1 MYVPDPTTPDTAIL
15 DPDDF
20 PVAIVGAGPI
30 GLAAAAHLARKGQP
44 FVVLEA
50 GPTAA
55 TSIRAWQHV
64 TLFTPW
70 QYSVDAEA
78 IALLETQPGN
88 TLWSMPDPEA
98 YPTGGD
104 LISRYLEPLAAHPAI
119 APHIRYGRR
128 VTAVAHDDLG
138 KLEGGRDED
147 TFVLLAETPDGAVER
162 YDARAVIDASG
173 VWSQPNPIGANGL
186 PVPGEDRF
194 RDRIAIRIPDVV
206 GRDRSHYAGK
216 RTLVVG
222 SGHSAMH
229 VLAGLVALAET
240 EPGTTAV
247 WALRRELTEETF
259 AACDGPLTEQTLIL
273 RDIRDLVEGGRIE
286 AWGGVR
292 IRELVPE
299 PGGSGV
305 IARTRDG
312 DLPAVDEIVVA
323 TGFRPDHAIER
334 ELQLDLHPVFECAYG
349 IAALVDP
356 AANACGTVP
365 PHGAAQLAHPEPDFY
380 IVGNKSYGRA
390 PTFLLYTGYE
400 QVRSVVAALTGD
412 IDGSAVALEL
422 PERGLCAACTAY
434 LEDQDTREAGTDAE
448 PATAPVS
455 A

>member
-1 MYVPDPTTPDTAIL
+1 MDPLDPVIPATPPL
-15 DPDDF
+15 DPDEY

-30 GLAAAAHLARKGQP
+30 GLAAAAHLARKGEP

-50 GPTAA
+50 GPSAA
-55 TSIRAWQHV
+55 TSVRAWEHV

-70 QYSVDAEA
+70 KYSVDAEA
-78 IALLETQPGN
+78 VALLASGSDHPGP
-88 TLWSMPDPEA
+88 WSSPDSEA
-98 YPTGGD
+98 DHYHYPTGGE
-104 LISRYLEPLAAHPAI
+104 LVTHYLEPLAAHPAI

-128 VTAVAHDDLG
+128 VTAIAHDDLG

-147 TFVLLAETPDGAVER
+147 TFVLLAETPDGTVER
-162 YDARAVIDASG
+162 YDARAVVDASG
-173 VWSQPNPIGANGL
+173 VWSQPNPLGANGL
-186 PVPGEDRF
+186 PVAGEERF
-194 RDRIAIRIPDVV
+194 RDRIARRIPDVL
-206 GRDRSHYAGK
+206 GRDRARYAGQ

-229 VLAGLVALAET
+229 VLAALVELAKT
-240 EPGTTAV
+240 EPATRAI

-273 RDIRDLVEGGRIE
+273 RDIRDLVENGQIE

-292 IRELVPE
+292 IRELVAE
-299 PGGSGV
+299 PDGTGV
-305 IARTRDG
+305 VARTRDG
-312 DLPAVDEIVVA
+312 DLPPVDRIVVA
-323 TGFRPDHAIER
+323 TGFRPDHGIAR
-334 ELQLDLHPVFECAYG
+334 ELQLDLHPVFECVYG

-365 PHGAAQLAHPEPDFY
+365 PHGAAHLAHPEPDFY

-412 IDGSAVALEL
+412 IEGSAVSLDL
-422 PERGLCAACTAY
+422 PERGLCSACTADR
-434 LEDQDTREAGTDAE
+434 EEQDALDAAAS
-448 PATAPVS
+448 PATA
-455 A
+455 